1 MEMKSSKGK
10 SMTLWWGTWGGVVGL
25 LGLLGFTIWGWMA
38 WVMAGRMVAVVI
50 GRRGEGGRR
59 LHEWWPGVFL
69 KPMGDKCGSGA
80 AESVHGVDCMRVTGL
95 QELVF
100 EVGKMT
106 TGRRTPP
113 IPQLLCV
120 SKTCAGIDPAL
131 LPTRVVCQNR
141 MVRLQSVI
149 FHCDTNISGD
159 LRIRPNAEVSCEGF
173 SYREDEFILAGSC
186 GLLYEVSSS
195 HLAEE
200 VWQSV
205 EDTGFDVTVEQFGWR
220 KIQLRWTPLKALLL
234 IFFAVL
240 ISTVIWASPIF
251 QVVDHCEVDFLLPEP
266 DAYVNIDY
274 FPPPTESISGD
285 TASSQSSGGSVR
297 GDLAL
302 ILAGGGYGTE
312 ATFIQKNH

>member
-131 LPTRVVCQNR
+131 LPTRVVYVSHMR
-141 MVRLQSVI
+141 AG
-149 FHCDTNISGD
+149 GD
-159 LRIRPNAEVSCEGF
+159 STCLVLMRKLRS
-173 SYREDEFILAGSC
+173 L
-186 GLLYEVSSS
+186 
-195 HLAEE
+195 
-200 VWQSV
+200 
-205 EDTGFDVTVEQFGWR
+205 
-220 KIQLRWTPLKALLL
+220 
-234 IFFAVL
+234 
-240 ISTVIWASPIF
+240 
-251 QVVDHCEVDFLLPEP
+251 
-266 DAYVNIDY
+266 
-274 FPPPTESISGD
+274 
-285 TASSQSSGGSVR
+285 SSGTTPGSFVISLLGVR
-297 GDLAL
+297 
-302 ILAGGGYGTE
+302 TE
-312 ATFIQKNH
+312 WCGFRV